1 MKYYLTQLGKSLLEV
16 TVQGMRKE
24 LQSKR
29 DLERMRT
36 DQRRTRG
43 EERDRAKRAAARK
56 AAREKADADS
66 PQGSLF

>member
-36 DQRRTRG
+36 DQKRTRG
-43 EERDRAKRAAARK
+43 EERDRAKREAARK
-56 AAREKADADS
+56 AAKEKAAADN